1 LLLLADLDMS
11 AEPVQFA
18 HFGAF
23 AFDLRQRVLTR
34 DGVIVPVAPKD
45 LEILRVLIENPGQ
58 IVEKKEIFEEVW
70 PNTFVE
76 EANLSRHVFN
86 LRQILSR
93 DGQQRTIETVPKRGY
108 RFVAPVR
115 LDKGLIE
122 SSAAPLDSTAAE
134 DRNSDEVPHA
144 EAPSIGTRSG
154 RTPRP
159 TRGILQEG
167 WPLWVPLLAVL
178 LVAGTMIG
186 FVRAKALHKLSIG
199 VLPVQ
204 NLTGDP
210 SKEYICDGLTE
221 ELIAQ
226 LGTMNPSELGVVPRT
241 SSMAYKT
248 SAKTARQIARELNVD
263 YLIEGSLRESAG
275 RFRFTAQLFRFPEQE
290 HVWTREFDR
299 TPLDLIGMEDEIS
312 QSVVRLVA
320 DLHSDGGGKIA
331 RIAGR

>member
-1 LLLLADLDMS
+1 M
-11 AEPVQFA
+11 
-18 HFGAF
+18 
-23 AFDLRQRVLTR
+23 
-34 DGVIVPVAPKD
+34 
-45 LEILRVLIENPGQ
+45 
-58 IVEKKEIFEEVW
+58 EKKEIFDKVW
-70 PNTFVE
+70 ANTFVE

-86 LRQILSR
+86 LRQILSK
-93 DGQQRTIETVPKRGY
+93 DGQLRTIETVPKRGY

-115 LDKGLIE
+115 LDRGLIE
-122 SSAAPLDSTAAE
+122 SSALPLDSNSAE
-134 DRNSDEVPHA
+134 DRNGEEVLH
-144 EAPSIGTRSG
+144 ETAPPTGTRNG
-154 RTPRP
+154 RKPPP
-159 TRGILQEG
+159 TKKILQDHG
-167 WPLWVPLLAVL
+167 WSLWAFLLAVL

-186 FVRAKALHKLSIG
+186 FVRAKAPHKLSIG

-204 NLTGDP
+204 NLTGDA

-248 SAKTARQIARELNVD
+248 SAKTARQIAGELNVD
-263 YLIEGSLRESAG
+263 YLVESSLRESAG
-275 RFRFTAQLFRFPEQE
+275 RFRFTAQLIRFPGQE

-312 QSVVRLVA
+312 QSVARLLA
-320 DLHSDGGGKIA
+320 DLHSDGGGKLA

>member
-1 LLLLADLDMS
+1 LLLFADLDMS
-11 AEPVQFA
+11 SGPVQFA

-45 LEILRVLIENPGQ
+45 LEILRVLIDNPGQ
-58 IVEKKEIFEEVW
+58 IVEKKEIFDKVW
-70 PNTFVE
+70 PDTFVE

-86 LRQILSR
+86 LRQILSKE
-93 DGQQRTIETVPKRGY
+93 GQGRTIETVPKRGY

-115 LDKGLIE
+115 VDGGLTE
-122 SSAAPLDSTAAE
+122 SPAASSTAGE
-134 DRNSDEVPHA
+134 DGKGEQAQHA
-144 EAPSIGTRSG
+144 PAPSTATRNG

-159 TRGILQEG
+159 TKGVLQERG
-167 WPLWVPLLAVL
+167 WPLWVSLLAVFL
-178 LVAGTMIG
+178 AAGTMIG

-204 NLTGDP
+204 NLTGDA

-226 LGTMNPSELGVVPRT
+226 LGTMNPSELGIVPRT

-248 SAKTARQIARELNVD
+248 TTKTAEQIARELKVD
-263 YLIEGSLRESAG
+263 YLIEGSLRESSG
-275 RFRFTAQLFRFPEQE
+275 RFRITAQLIRFPEQE

-299 TPLDLIGMEDEIS
+299 TPVDLIGMEDEIS
-312 QSVVRLVA
+312 QSLARLLA

-331 RIAGR
+331 ATAGR